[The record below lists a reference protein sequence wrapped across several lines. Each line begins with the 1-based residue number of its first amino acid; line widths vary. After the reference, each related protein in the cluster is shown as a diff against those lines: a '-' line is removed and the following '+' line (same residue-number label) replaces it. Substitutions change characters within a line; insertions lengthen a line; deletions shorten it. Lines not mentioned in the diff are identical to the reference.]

1 LNKALDKRITLGL
14 YVLLALC
21 IGRLWLM
28 PLGSSF
34 WVDEMGTAFVVHYG
48 GNHPSFAA
56 APQVPASIYYVLPK
70 LSERLFGFSEIA
82 YRVPSVLLMGVT
94 LLLAGR
100 LAARLIHP
108 QAAWFAVFACLALR
122 DINYE
127 AANARP
133 YALGAC
139 VAAAALLFLVR
150 WLDSGRWLDAAGYV
164 ILGALLWRVHLI
176 FWPMYVL
183 FAFYAAVR
191 LWRRDT
197 RLTWMAVLGVF
208 AMLGAV
214 LVPVLLSSLALMR
227 NAKEHVI
234 APLPKIRELIRL
246 IKLGQLASCGAA
258 AWLVSRAFRWI
269 PDVPNPSW
277 SSIALLA
284 GYWLCDP
291 LCIFA
296 FSWLTGDS
304 VFVPRYLAFALPGM
318 ALAATAIAA
327 RFVPSTAWRPFAL
340 VFGVGVLLVMGH
352 WTQLWPLH
360 HNSDWRRA
368 ARTVNQLEAKGPIPV
383 ICPSPFVEAQW
394 PVWRPDYPLPGFLYS
409 HLDVYRL
416 NGRQYLFPFKE
427 SPEAFAY
434 ADELAKK
441 TLVNDGR
448 FLIYGGQGNVRFWR
462 EWFVKQPE
470 FKAWTIERLGP
481 FADVDVVLFR
491 R

>member
-1 LNKALDKRITLGL
+1 MNNALDKRITLGL

-48 GNHPSFAA
+48 GNHPSFAV
-56 APQVPASIYYVLPK
+56 APQVPASIYYILPK

-94 LLLAGR
+94 LFLVGR

-139 VAAAALLFLVR
+139 VSAAALLFLVR
-150 WLDSGRWLDAAGYV
+150 WLDTGSWLHAAAYIV
-164 ILGALLWRVHLI
+164 LGALLWRVHLI
-176 FWPMYVL
+176 FWPFYVL
-183 FAFYAAVR
+183 FALYAVLR

-197 RLTWMAVLGVF
+197 RVTWIAALAVFAVLG
-208 AMLGAV
+208 AALI
-214 LVPVLLSSLALMR
+214 PVLLSSLALMR
-227 NAKEHVI
+227 NAKNHVVV
-234 APLPKIRELIRL
+234 PLPTLREFIRL
-246 IKLGQLASCGAA
+246 IKLGQLASCGAI
-258 AWLVSRAFRWI
+258 AWLVSRAFRWT

-277 SSIALLA
+277 SSLALLA

-296 FSWLTGDS
+296 FSWITGDS

-318 ALAATAIAA
+318 ALAATVIAA
-327 RFVPSTAWRPFAL
+327 RFVASAVWRPLAL

-352 WTQLWPLH
+352 WTEVWPLH

-368 ARTVNQLEAKGPIPV
+368 AQTVNRLEAMGQIPV
-383 ICPSPFVEAQW
+383 ICPSPFIEARS

-409 HLDVYRL
+409 HLAVYRL
-416 NGRQYLFPFKE
+416 NAPVYLFPFKE
-427 SPEAFAY
+427 SPEAYAY
-434 ADELAKK
+434 ADELSK
-441 TLVNDGR
+441 TTLEREGR
-448 FLIYGGQGNVRFWR
+448 FLVYGGQGNVRFWR
-462 EWFVKQPE
+462 KWFQKQPE
-470 FKAWTIERLGP
+470 FAGWQEQRLGP